1 MSDDTTCL
9 TRTSSAGAIRVHA
22 TAEHGRMDLQNPPT
36 SPDTSLPWSEDYA
49 LGGWSAKMFLHQL
62 LQISTPRLTP
72 SDTERRLSAWTPQ
85 RLRGKVGNGISFVD
99 VFNDPGCSSAAC
111 LRTPRMVR
119 GLIRRAL
126 ARGRS
131 LRVLLHTGRDMIPVI
146 VTFGNRTST
155 GCAFWTI
162 TSAGCLP
169 DSLQA
174 GLMDFLQQHAPEC
187 MVTP

>member
-1 MSDDTTCL
+1 MSDDTTCRK
-9 TRTSSAGAIRVHA
+9 RTSSAGATRVPD
-22 TAEHGRMDLQNPPT
+22 TAEHDRTELREHPT
-36 SPDTSLPWSEDYA
+36 WPDTSLPWSQDYA
-49 LGGWSAKMFLHQL
+49 LGGWSARMFLHQL
-62 LQISTPRLTP
+62 SRISTPRLML

-99 VFNDPGCSSAAC
+99 VFNDPGCSSAKC

-146 VTFGNRTST
+146 VTFGNKTST
-155 GCAFWTI
+155 SYESWII
-162 TSAGCLP
+162 TSAESLP
-169 DSLQA
+169 VFLRD
-174 GLMDFLQQHAPEC
+174 GLLAFLKRHAPEC
-187 MVTP
+187 TATP